1 MAHLAFTEGDTEW
14 GDHLTDDEYP
24 ARRRRAQATRRS
36 ARRSTRPIVVRERGG
51 QRAVCVD
58 LGEQILGL
66 VLDRRNCI
74 GSCDEAERSGGV
86 SSSVI
91 VTSAAA
97 SLAGSPP
104 CWPFML
110 RHARMQGGSIPPS
123 STKPSG
129 KWSRRSSS
137 RARRSPCSS
146 RTVPPPPRDEQRER
160 ATVDEIRSL
169 AAPTFIV
176 MGDQD
181 FVQLDHAAEMLGFF
195 PDGRLAGLARQE
207 G

>member
-74 GSCDEAERSGGV
+74 GSCDEAERWSVEFGDRHERGGELGG
-86 SSSVI
+86 I
-91 VTSAAA
+91 PTL
-97 SLAGSPP
+97 LAVHAPP
-104 CWPFML
+104 
-110 RHARMQGGSIPPS
+110 R
-123 STKPSG
+123 TN
-129 KWSRRSSS
+129 
-137 RARRSPCSS
+137 ARRFDSPQLHQAIGKMVQTIIFES
-146 RTVPPPPRDEQRER
+146 
-160 ATVDEIRSL
+160 
-169 AAPTFIV
+169 APFTL
-176 MGDQD
+176 Q
-181 FVQLDHAAEMLGFF
+181 
-195 PDGRLAGLARQE
+195 
-207 G
+207 